1 MPKDLIIADDFD
13 RAASYFKKQM
23 KDVVASPYQLF
34 AAPGFYKTDWGK
46 RDGNNCYNFALHCP
60 TGTYL
65 QPGQLVEDGEYHA
78 SPETVSEIHEGALH
92 DGLLYMGQTFLKC
105 PRDHFPVALFFENEE
120 DGDFHW
126 LALRQKVR
134 AGSPTGDMIWCH
146 KDANQSP
153 VVIPDDQTIFSI
165 VRERYAVFGGYY
177 AVPHDIALRDP
188 VLPLKKF
195 TL

>member
-1 MPKDLIIADDFD
+1 MRHRGSIRLTGA
-13 RAASYFKKQM
+13 KK
-23 KDVVASPYQLF
+23 
-34 AAPGFYKTDWGK
+34 
-46 RDGNNCYNFALHCP
+46 DGNNCYNFALNCP
-60 TGTYL
+60 TGTHL
-65 QPGQLVEDGEYHA
+65 QPGQVVEEDQCPD
-78 SPETVSEIHEGALH
+78 PETVSEVHEGALN

-105 PRDHFPVALFFENEE
+105 PRDHFPIAVFFEDEE

-146 KDANQSP
+146 KAGEQAP

-165 VRERYAVFGGYY
+165 VRERYPVFGGYY

-188 VLPLKKF
+188 VRPLKKF
-195 TL
+195 TP